1 MMGGRFP
8 VLSALP
14 LWMSFGSATAL
25 GESQICYILDAIL
38 FLYGI
43 ILTVLYCKLKMVPVT
58 GAGTE
63 KISSFTLT
71 QKPEEGIYT
80 GLTPHAA
87 DTYETIGQKKRLKK

>member
-1 MMGGRFP
+1 MGGRFP

-43 ILTVLYCKLKMVPVT
+43 ILTVLYCRLKMVPVT

-63 KISSFTLT
+63 KPA
-71 QKPEEGIYT
+71 KPEEGIYT
-80 GLTPHAA
+80 GLTPRAV
-87 DTYETIGQKKRLKK
+87 DTYETIGQKKRLK

>member
-1 MMGGRFP
+1 MGGRFL

-25 GESQICYILDAIL
+25 GESQICYILDGIL

-43 ILTVLYCKLKMVPVT
+43 ILTVLYCRLKMVPVT

-63 KISSFTLT
+63 KTP
-71 QKPEEGIYT
+71 KAEEGIYT

-87 DTYETIGQKKRLKK
+87 DTYETIGQKKRLK

>member
-1 MMGGRFP
+1 MGGRFP

-43 ILTVLYCKLKMVPVT
+43 ILTVLYCRLKMVPVT

-63 KISSFTLT
+63 KPA
-71 QKPEEGIYT
+71 KPEEGIYT
-80 GLTPHAA
+80 GLTPRAA
-87 DTYETIGQKKRLKK
+87 DTYETIGQKKRLK

>member
-1 MMGGRFP
+1 MGGRFP

-43 ILTVLYCKLKMVPVT
+43 ILTVLYCRLKMVPVT

-63 KISSFTLT
+63 KPAKT
-71 QKPEEGIYT
+71 EEGIYT
-80 GLTPHAA
+80 GLTPHTA
-87 DTYETIGQKKRLKK
+87 DTYETIGQKKRLK

>member
-1 MMGGRFP
+1 MGGRFP

-43 ILTVLYCKLKMVPVT
+43 ILTVLYCRLKMVPVT

-63 KISSFTLT
+63 KPAKT
-71 QKPEEGIYT
+71 EEGIYT
-80 GLTPHAA
+80 GLTPHTA
-87 DTYETIGQKKRLKK
+87 DTYETIGQKKRLE

>member
-1 MMGGRFP
+1 MGGRFL

-25 GESQICYILDAIL
+25 GESQICYILDGIL

-43 ILTVLYCKLKMVPVT
+43 ILTVLYCRLKK
-58 GAGTE
+58 A
-63 KISSFTLT
+63 
-71 QKPEEGIYT
+71 EEGIYT

-87 DTYETIGQKKRLKK
+87 DTYETIGQKKRLK